1 MRAIFLSDA
10 HLRREGAENYRFLLQ
25 FFEEL
30 KKGIGKQVNEKTPCT
45 AVSSPARGTKPID
58 ALYLMGDFFDFWFGK
73 GDRYYPGF
81 DRIIQSLREMKEMG
95 VQIHLF
101 EGNHDFFLG
110 DFFSDRLGIRVYKN
124 DASIDLDGHRIYVAH
139 GDLVDRS
146 NRSYLLL
153 RKFLRSRFVY
163 VLQGIL
169 PSRLL
174 WRIALLSSDASKAMW
189 AESGKN
195 LTDKMCRFALD
206 IGAQGYDGVI
216 LGHSHQPLLWEFSI
230 SGERKALVTL
240 GDWLSHRSYLD
251 YTDGLFS
258 LKYYKNNL
266 SRDETENRDFLF
278 DRFKE
283 SEKI

>member
-10 HLRREGAENYRFLLQ
+10 HLRRETAENYRFLLQ
-25 FFEEL
+25 FFDEL
-30 KKGIGKQVNEKTPCT
+30 KKGIGNRVKGKGPCS
-45 AVSSPARGTKPID
+45 ASPPVRETKPID
-58 ALYLMGDFFDFWFGK
+58 ALYLMGDFFDFWFAK

-81 DRIIQSLREMKEMG
+81 DSVIRSIREMKELG
-95 VQIHLF
+95 VEIHIF

-110 DFFSDRLGIRVYKN
+110 DFFSGHLGIKVYRD

-146 NRSYLLL
+146 NRGYLLL
-153 RKFLRSRFVY
+153 RKFLRSRLVY
-163 VLQGIL
+163 ALQGIL
-169 PSRLL
+169 PSALL
-174 WRIALLSSDASKAMW
+174 WRISLVSSDASKAMW

-206 IGAQGYDGVI
+206 AGAQGYDGVI

-251 YTDGLFS
+251 YTDGRFS
-258 LKYYKNNL
+258 LKYYKNNML
-266 SRDETENRDFLF
+266 RDETENCDFSF
-278 DRFKE
+278 ECAKE
-283 SEKI
+283 S